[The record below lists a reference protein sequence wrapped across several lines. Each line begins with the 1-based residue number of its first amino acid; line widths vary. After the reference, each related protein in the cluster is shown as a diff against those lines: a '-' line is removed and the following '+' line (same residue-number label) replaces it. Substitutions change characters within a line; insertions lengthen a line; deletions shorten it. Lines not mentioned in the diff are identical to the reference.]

1 LVLRGEYGKF
11 TKASTAGSIAPGQ
24 LCGGEGRRNPE
35 ALDARAGRKQDNL
48 RINSIVEDGTAA
60 KDSTSL
66 SERELSPGQLQG
78 LCDAARKP
86 CQGHRCFLK
95 DLFRWTIAGL
105 GSFCDQ
111 GKYSRV
117 NFVGSLGNALGEDF
131 PSGGLYS
138 SKNPLG
144 QDGRGALIL
153 LRAEN
158 GVNGPAANVIGAAFV
173 TLLGTE
179 AARARGLSLAI
190 AAKGGRACAR
200 NQDDTFT
207 GSDGSSEGDFKVR
220 RHAHGRFR
228 EHALKE
234 AGKPAHCMGPSRSRK
249 PSADT
254 LDLIRSD
261 PRRGQGALG
270 RFAKRRAS
278 LGKAGTPGI
287 GRPRTRF
294 AQDVAFLVNQDAIS
308 LRSAAVQSEKIV
320 H

>member
-1 LVLRGEYGKF
+1 LVLRGEFEKS
-11 TKASTAGSIAPGQ
+11 TKSSTAGSIAPGQ
-24 LCGGEGRRNPE
+24 LCGGERRRNPE
-35 ALDARAGRKQDNL
+35 ALDARAGRKQGNL

-66 SERELSPGQLQG
+66 SQRELSPGQLQG

-86 CQGHRCFLK
+86 CQGHGRFLQ
-95 DLFRWTIAGL
+95 DLFRKAIAGL
-105 GSFCDQ
+105 GSFCHQ
-111 GKYSRV
+111 GKYARV

-131 PSGGLYS
+131 PCGGLNG
-138 SKNPLG
+138 SKNPLS
-144 QDGRGALIL
+144 QNGRGALIL

-158 GVNGPAANVIGAAFV
+158 CVDGPAAYVIGAAFV
-173 TLLGTE
+173 TLFGTE
-179 AARARGLSLAI
+179 ATCARRLSLAI
-190 AAKGGRACAR
+190 AAKGGGACAR
-200 NQDDTFT
+200 NQDDTLT

-220 RHAHGRFR
+220 RHAHGGFR

-234 AGKPAHCMGPSRSRK
+234 AGEPAHCMRPSCSRK

-254 LDLIRSD
+254 VDLIRRD

-278 LGKAGTPGI
+278 FGKAGTPGI

-294 AQDVAFLVNQDAIS
+294 AQDLAFLVDQDAIS
-308 LRSAAVQSEKIV
+308 LRSATVQSEKIV